1 MESMDGMKE
10 KLGKQID
17 EADCLTD
24 LQPILNTIP
33 LIKIKTFLK
42 QETTMNADRNICEFY
57 YKSQSMVDLI
67 GTDITKQILS
77 YLSIYELYFY
87 QSVSMTFQVMIGC
100 LLSSDKIYAYCI
112 KSKANQSIE
121 DFQQWL
127 EDKDQNDPR
136 SLAVFYCTNWNS
148 KDMIIKKC
156 LGCLGFTVSG
166 YHVTI
171 TGYDEPDA
179 IMKARDG
186 QTIYESNY
194 NEIHMDDLGYVDCA
208 TFDDAIDVGTFTMDM
223 CDGGFSSYKL
233 YSAFIVDADDANSK

>member
-42 QETTMNADRNICEFY
+42 QETTMNADRNI
-57 YKSQSMVDLI
+57 L
-67 GTDITKQILS
+67 
-77 YLSIYELYFY
+77 
-87 QSVSMTFQVMIGC
+87 MIGC

>member
-112 KSKANQSIE
+112 KSKANQIKALKISNNGWKTRIRTIHVV
-121 DFQQWL
+121 WL
-127 EDKDQNDPR
+127 YFIVQTGTVR
-136 SLAVFYCTNWNS
+136 T
-148 KDMIIKKC
+148 C